1 MIYDN
6 VKLLNAGVSR
16 PIVVAKTTNT
26 LPEDAFHKKTWVD
39 GSMADHFRYGRVDGL
54 NTRIIHTQQDGN
66 ICANL
71 VLLL

>member
-1 MIYDN
+1 MN
-6 VKLLNAGVSR
+6 LKAQFPGVSR
-16 PIVVAKTTNT
+16 PILVAKTTNT
-26 LPEDAFHKKTWVD
+26 LPEDAFHKKTRVA

-54 NTRIIHTQQDGN
+54 NMRIIHTQQGGN